1 MYSYKIYNNI
11 AQEGI
16 DTLKENGLKE
26 DQANPDAL
34 LLRSQ
39 VLNESDFNDSLNVS
53 EELVLVQITSQLAMP
68 LIEVLLFLILQG
80 QMQMLLR
87 S

>member
-26 DQANPDAL
+26 DQVNPDAL

-39 VLNESDFNDSLNVS
+39 VLNDSDFND
-53 EELVLVQITSQLAMP
+53 
-68 LIEVLLFLILQG
+68 
-80 QMQMLLR
+80 
-87 S
+87 

>member
-26 DQANPDAL
+26 DQVNPDAL
-34 LLRSQ
+34 LLR
-39 VLNESDFNDSLNVS
+39 LSL
-53 EELVLVQITSQLAMP
+53 IH
-68 LIEVLLFLILQG
+68 I
-80 QMQMLLR
+80 
-87 S
+87 